1 MGGKNKLYQEHR
13 IKVAQ
18 EALDGTK
25 VGFLAR
31 KYEVSPRSILNWVKE
46 YKEKYGE
53 EAVPSVSQR
62 ISDSKRL
69 AEMEEKYSKA
79 MKMLGEK
86 DLELEI
92 MRELVKKT
100 NPAYLKESK

>member
-1 MGGKNKLYQEHR
+1 MGGKNKLYEEHR
-13 IKVAQ
+13 LKVAQ
-18 EALDGTK
+18 EALSGTK

-31 KYEVSPRSILNWVKE
+31 KYEISPRSIQNWVKE

-53 EAVPSVSQR
+53 EAVPTVSQR
-62 ISDSKRL
+62 ISDAKRL
-69 AEMEEKYSKA
+69 EELEEKYAKA

-92 MRELVKKT
+92 MRELVKKP
-100 NPAYLKESK
+100 NPAYPKKFK